1 MIKLKVTGVEELNAA
16 LKHLGDDY
24 LAEFKMALYDA
35 GEVVRKDAIER
46 IPKKSGDAA
55 KTIKMEIGRMRDGTL
70 YAVITAGGGEQYY
83 VTFLEYGTSK
93 MKARP
98 FMRPAL
104 KDNRTEI
111 KRIIRGRIQAVIER
125 AA

>member
-35 GEVVRKDAIER
+35 GEIVRKDAIER
-46 IPKKSGDAA
+46 ISKKTGAA
-55 KTIKMEIGRMRDGTL
+55 AMTIKMEVGRMRDGTL
-70 YAVITAGGGEQYY
+70 YAVITAGGGDQYY

>member
-46 IPKKSGDAA
+46 ISKKTGAA
-55 KTIKMEIGRMRDGTL
+55 AMTIKMEVGRMRDGTL
-70 YAVITAGGGEQYY
+70 YAVITAGGGDQYY

>member
-16 LKHLGDDY
+16 LKNLGDDY

-46 IPKKSGDAA
+46 ISKKTGAA
-55 KTIKMEIGRMRDGTL
+55 AMTIKMEVGRMRDGTL

>member
-16 LKHLGDDY
+16 LKNLGDDY

-46 IPKKSGDAA
+46 ISKKTGAA
-55 KTIKMEIGRMRDGTL
+55 AMTIKMEVGRMRDGTL
-70 YAVITAGGGEQYY
+70 YAVITAGGGDQYY

>member
-16 LKHLGDDY
+16 LKNLGDDY

-35 GEVVRKDAIER
+35 GEIVRKDAIER
-46 IPKKSGDAA
+46 ISKKTGAA
-55 KTIKMEIGRMRDGTL
+55 AATIKMEVGRMRDGTL